1 MQTFGKTYTALL
13 WKLLERGGS
22 KALRLIVQIIL
33 ARILAP
39 EEFGLLAVMLVFIS
53 LGDIVVLGGLNS
65 ALIQSVSPQR
75 VDYSTAFWIS
85 MGFSLA
91 SFLVLLVLSNPI
103 AVFYDNLALAVPL
116 QVLALQFFPLSFNS
130 IQVAKTT
137 RQLNMRPVFIGAI
150 ASEVVASIVAIW
162 MAMEGL
168 GLWSLI
174 AQQLIAALTACCVTA
189 LFVKWLPRLEFSS
202 ESAKTLI
209 SFGWKVM
216 GTELLNS
223 AANSMYTLLVGKWY
237 STKDLGY
244 YSQGQRYPSAICEV
258 ITGALAPVLL
268 ADFSSRS
275 QCSKVHLKHG
285 LRKANRE
292 TMLVMTPII
301 IIILIYAEPI
311 IRLLLTEKW
320 LPCTTILQLFCLISL
335 LKSTSL
341 ICRQALLAIG
351 KSELPMRIALLK
363 LPFSLVLLGLVYASG
378 GNIEFAT
385 AAWMIAGLF
394 EQLATSVYC
403 REYLGYKYPEQI
415 SDMGAPLALGC
426 ICAILPLIAAYFNV
440 PYLVSGILYLIL
452 YCIIVLLIRIKS
464 KSRK

>member
-1 MQTFGKTYTALL
+1 
-13 WKLLERGGS
+13 
-22 KALRLIVQIIL
+22 
-33 ARILAP
+33 
-39 EEFGLLAVMLVFIS
+39 
-53 LGDIVVLGGLNS
+53 
-65 ALIQSVSPQR
+65 
-75 VDYSTAFWIS
+75 
-85 MGFSLA
+85 
-91 SFLVLLVLSNPI
+91 
-103 AVFYDNLALAVPL
+103 
-116 QVLALQFFPLSFNS
+116 
-130 IQVAKTT
+130 
-137 RQLNMRPVFIGAI
+137 
-150 ASEVVASIVAIW
+150 
-162 MAMEGL
+162 
-168 GLWSLI
+168 
-174 AQQLIAALTACCVTA
+174 
-189 LFVKWLPRLEFSS
+189 
-202 ESAKTLI
+202 
-209 SFGWKVM
+209 
-216 GTELLNS
+216 
-223 AANSMYTLLVGKWY
+223 
-237 STKDLGY
+237 
-244 YSQGQRYPSAICEV
+244 
-258 ITGALAPVLL
+258 
-268 ADFSSRS
+268 
-275 QCSKVHLKHG
+275 
-285 LRKANRE
+285 
-292 TMLVMTPII
+292 MLVMTPII

-363 LPFSLVLLGLVYASG
+363 LPFSLVLLGLVYAFG